1 MTDRRFYKRVLA
13 LNIRPR
19 RFGFVVFEGP
29 TMLLDCGA
37 KSFYSNG
44 RPVKISA
51 AEKIRTLLH
60 DYSPSAI
67 VVRKREGHADR
78 ARILQSVQRLAR
90 EARIPVTFVSRDE
103 IVEAFTLAE
112 ANKHG
117 VASVVAEQFLALV
130 AKLPPR
136 RKCWKSEDYRMSIF
150 DAAAMGVAYFGRTKR
165 VEQRESATEN

>member
-1 MTDRRFYKRVLA
+1 
-13 LNIRPR
+13 
-19 RFGFVVFEGP
+19 
-29 TMLLDCGA
+29 MLLDCGV
-37 KSFYSNG
+37 KSFYAG
-44 RPVKISA
+44 PGQIKIRP

-67 VVRKREGHADR
+67 LVREREGHVDR

-90 EARIPVTFVSRDE
+90 EARIPITFVSREE
-103 IVEAFTLAE
+103 IVEAFAHAE

-136 RKCWKSEDYRMSIF
+136 RKCWQSEDYRMSIF
-150 DAAAMGVAYFGRTKR
+150 DAAALGVAYFSRRRSGRDLT
-165 VEQRESATEN
+165 